1 MKKSIILI
9 AIIIVFISIIS
20 LIIFNKNIQL
30 SKEIINYCDKQ
41 KEDIFELKLSDYT
54 KFEWDNV
61 IIYKN
66 TISNKELSEFLGID
80 YKKGLDLKSGMIF
93 IKDNKI
99 VYEEYFKTD
108 FESPYKFVIYPY
120 EDINSKNKIN
130 KFTKEKSV
138 FKVERIKYNNENR
151 YKLTPIE

>member
-9 AIIIVFISIIS
+9 AIIIIFISIIS

-61 IIYKN
+61 IIYK
-66 TISNKELSEFLGID
+66 IPFQI
-80 YKKGLDLKSGMIF
+80 KSYLNF
-93 IKDNKI
+93 
-99 VYEEYFKTD
+99 
-108 FESPYKFVIYPY
+108 
-120 EDINSKNKIN
+120 
-130 KFTKEKSV
+130 
-138 FKVERIKYNNENR
+138 
-151 YKLTPIE
+151 

>member
-9 AIIIVFISIIS
+9 AIIIIFISIIS

-66 TISNKELSEFLGID
+66 TISNKELSEFLGIG

>member
-9 AIIIVFISIIS
+9 AIIIIFISIIS

-120 EDINSKNKIN
+120 QDVNEKNKIN
-130 KFTKEKSV
+130 KFSIDKAI
-138 FKVERIKYNNENR
+138 FKVKKNKYNNENR
-151 YKLTPIE
+151 YLFL

>member
-9 AIIIVFISIIS
+9 AIIIIFISIIS

-130 KFTKEKSV
+130 KFTTIS
-138 FKVERIKYNNENR
+138 FC
-151 YKLTPIE
+151 KL

>member
-1 MKKSIILI
+1 M
-9 AIIIVFISIIS
+9 
-20 LIIFNKNIQL
+20 
-30 SKEIINYCDKQ
+30 
-41 KEDIFELKLSDYT
+41 KLSDYT